1 MPSEWARSISRR
13 RHWDRRYA
21 DAGAT
26 RVSWYQP
33 EPAMSLALID
43 RLGVPKTAPI
53 VDVGGGASLLVD
65 ELLARGYTDVSVLDV
80 SSTALE
86 LARYRLGDAA
96 PVRWLREDILSWQ
109 PERRYGLWHDRA
121 VFHFL
126 TDTAERARYLDV
138 MRQAIGDDGALIMA
152 TFAADGPDHCSGL
165 PVSRYDATDLQRL
178 LDGFKV
184 AESSREEHVTPGG
197 AVQPFTWIA
206 AKRHSIEHV
215 N

>member
-1 MPSEWARSISRR
+1 MPSELVHSRSRR
-13 RHWDRRYA
+13 RHWDGRYA

-26 RVSWYQP
+26 GVSWFQR

-43 RLGVPKTAPI
+43 HLDVPKTAPI
-53 VDVGGGASLLVD
+53 IDVGGGASFLAA

-86 LARYRLGDAA
+86 LARERLGHAA
-96 PVRWLREDILSWQ
+96 PVRWLREDILCWQ
-109 PERRYGLWHDRA
+109 PERPYALWHDRA

-126 TDTAERARYLDV
+126 TDTAEQARYLDA
-138 MRQAIGDDGALIMA
+138 MRQAIGEGGALIIA

-165 PVSRYDATDLQRL
+165 PVACYDATDLEHL
-178 LDGFKV
+178 LDGFMV
-184 AESSREEHVTPGG
+184 VESSREEHITPGG

-206 AKRHSIEHV
+206 ARRRSIEHV

>member
-1 MPSEWARSISRR
+1 
-13 RHWDRRYA
+13 
-21 DAGAT
+21 
-26 RVSWYQP
+26 
-33 EPAMSLALID
+33 
-43 RLGVPKTAPI
+43 
-53 VDVGGGASLLVD
+53 
-65 ELLARGYTDVSVLDV
+65 VSVLDV

>member
-1 MPSEWARSISRR
+1 MPSEQARSISRR

-26 RVSWYQP
+26 RVSWYER

-53 VDVGGGASLLVD
+53 IDVGGGASVLVD
-65 ELLARGYTDVSVLDV
+65 ELLARGCTDVSVLDV
-80 SSTALE
+80 SSTALA
-86 LARYRLGDAA
+86 LARHRLGDAA

-109 PERRYGLWHDRA
+109 QERRYALWHDRA

-126 TDTAERARYLDV
+126 TDGAEQARYLDV
-138 MRQAIGDDGALIMA
+138 MRQAIGVGGALIMA

-165 PVSRYDATDLQRL
+165 LVARYDTTDLERL
-178 LDGFKV
+178 LDGFTV
-184 AESSREEHVTPGG
+184 AESCREEHITPDG

-206 AKRHSIEHV
+206 ARRRSMQYV
-215 N
+215 T

>member
-1 MPSEWARSISRR
+1 
-13 RHWDRRYA
+13 
-21 DAGAT
+21 
-26 RVSWYQP
+26 
-33 EPAMSLALID
+33 MSLVFID

-86 LARYRLGDAA
+86 LARHRLGDAA

-126 TDTAERARYLDV
+126 TDTTERARYLDV

-184 AESSREEHVTPGG
+184 AELSREEHVTPGG